1 MIRVSA
7 IFPVYYNAGS
17 LRKTFEAVSQVLEQH
32 GSVASYECI
41 FVDDGSGDNSL
52 AELLELYRDYPE
64 KIKVVELVRNFG
76 QVPALHAGSELA
88 DGDVI
93 LNMSA
98 DLQDPPEL
106 ILQMLDI
113 HLAKG
118 VDIVVGSRASRD
130 ESLWRMGTSAIFYWL
145 MRKLSFPNMPK
156 GGFDFILF
164 TRRVRDAI
172 LSHYEGNC
180 FWQGKLLW
188 SGYSIHFLSYHRR
201 EREFGQSRWTF
212 SKKIKYLIDGVMA
225 YSYFPLRA
233 MAVTGLLTFL
243 AGVLY
248 SFWIVILYLFRDTPF
263 KGWAPIMILILLLG
277 GLQMLFLGVIGEYL
291 WRTLDQVRQR
301 PLYLIKNTHGFLTQ
315 AQIAGKRLSITA
327 NAPSANL

>member
-17 LRKTFEAVSQVLEQH
+17 LRKTFQAVSQVLEGH
-32 GSVASYECI
+32 GQVSSYECI
-41 FVDDGSGDNSL
+41 FVDDGSGDDSL
-52 AELLELYRDYPE
+52 KELLELHAEHSD
-64 KIKVVELVRNFG
+64 KVKVVELARNFG
-76 QVPALHAGSELA
+76 QVPALQAGSALA

-106 ILQMLDI
+106 ISEMLDVY
-113 HLAKG
+113 LSKA
-118 VDIVVGSRASRD
+118 VDIVVGTRAARD
-130 ESLWRMGTSAIFYWL
+130 ESLVRRGTSAIFYWL
-145 MRKLSFPNMPK
+145 IRKLSFRNMPK

-164 TRRVRDAI
+164 SRRVRDAI
-172 LSHYEGNC
+172 LSHYEINS

-188 SGYSIHFLSYHRR
+188 SGYPIHFLEYHRR
-201 EREFGQSRWTF
+201 RREVGVSRWTF
-212 SKKIKYLIDGVMA
+212 GKKIKYLIDGVMA

-233 MAVTGLLTFL
+233 MTVTGLLTFA

-248 SFWIVILYLFRDTPF
+248 STWIVFTYFVQGTPF

-277 GLQMLFLGVIGEYL
+277 GIQMLFLGIIGEYL

-301 PLYLIKNTHGFLTQ
+301 PVYLIKRTHGSFQRATE
-315 AQIAGKRLSITA
+315 
-327 NAPSANL
+327 APSRAQLNKVQ